1 MQPELLEVQR
11 FLLDCPPFDELNG
24 EQRQWVAGQ
33 IKAAYVNEHNVD
45 GLFKQH
51 SPALYIVRS
60 GGFDLLAPD
69 GHLIERLESHDLFG
83 FPSLLSGRAVVN
95 KLQVIEDGIIYIIT
109 AAVFDQLRQHVRAF
123 EQYFIRAH
131 EQRLLSETARREG
144 DVTRRGNLT
153 NTANSNGSRQGSPV
167 DTCAAGAT
175 ELGLAASGPKQE
187 PVASYDALQLPVAEV
202 IVRAP
207 VMLSIHATIK
217 EAAERM
223 RDEKVSSVLVVEGP
237 VAENAAA
244 EGAVVKGTVV
254 NDTAVNET
262 AVNSPADSEAAAVK
276 LCGILTDRDLR
287 NRVVAQGLAYDLQVN
302 AVMTQAPATVYG
314 RQTLMDA
321 LAIMT
326 QENIHHLPVLNDADQ
341 PIGMIT
347 NTDLMRQQRSEPIM
361 LISAL
366 NKAASKAQ
374 LVAEAAHIPAYMQTF
389 AARVHDT
396 TMVGRLLASLT
407 DSMTRKLISLYE
419 QEHGVA
425 PGPYCW
431 IAFGSQGREDQVLSS
446 DQDNG
451 LLLGNGLN
459 DNQLDW
465 FKGLG
470 EYVSGGLH
478 ECGIPLCPGD
488 IMASNVDC
496 RRTLDGWLERFKSWT
511 ESPTPKALM
520 YCQIFFDSR
529 LVYGNKRLYQRYREQ
544 VARLAQKDF
553 FLGNLARLQVSV
565 QVPLGLFNR
574 FRGTESGKDSDLINI
589 KRYGIALI
597 NDIVRIYSLQAG
609 IMVPQTLARLEA
621 LRGSKLLNKKDNQ
634 SLAEAWQF
642 LTELRLQHQLQT
654 WGSDQPK
661 NALDPDE
668 LSTLTRRQLK
678 TAFRIIKECQQGVGL
693 KFGRIG

>member
-1 MQPELLEVQR
+1 
-11 FLLDCPPFDELNG
+11 
-24 EQRQWVAGQ
+24 
-33 IKAAYVNEHNVD
+33 
-45 GLFKQH
+45 
-51 SPALYIVRS
+51 
-60 GGFDLLAPD
+60 
-69 GHLIERLESHDLFG
+69 
-83 FPSLLSGRAVVN
+83 VVN
-95 KLQVIEDGIIYIIT
+95 KLKVIEDGIVYIVS
-109 AAVFDQLRQHVRAF
+109 ADMFDKLRQNVRAF

-131 EQRLLSETARREG
+131 GQRLLSEVARRSTPGSGKAAVNTNDAATSGITAIPASRPSVAEKSPG
-144 DVTRRGNLT
+144 YDTLELT
-153 NTANSNGSRQGSPV
+153 I
-167 DTCAAGAT
+167 
-175 ELGLAASGPKQE
+175 
-187 PVASYDALQLPVAEV
+187 AEV
-202 IVRAP
+202 INREP
-207 VMLSIHATIK
+207 VTVSSTASIR
-217 EAAERM
+217 EAAQLM
-223 RDEKVSSVLVVEGP
+223 RDEKVSSVMVVD
-237 VAENAAA
+237 A
-244 EGAVVKGTVV
+244 
-254 NDTAVNET
+254 
-262 AVNSPADSEAAAVK
+262 K
-276 LCGILTDRDLR
+276 LFGILTDRDLR
-287 NRVVAQGLAYDLQVN
+287 NRVIAQGLSYDIQVN

-314 RQTLMDA
+314 RQSLMDA
-321 LAIMT
+321 LTLMT
-326 QENIHHLPVLNDADQ
+326 QHNIHHLPVLDDSDQ

-347 NTDLMRQQRSEPIM
+347 NTDLMRQQRSEPVM
-361 LISAL
+361 LISAI
-366 NKAASKAQ
+366 NKAETREQLITEAQ
-374 LVAEAAHIPAYMQTF
+374 HIPAYMQTF

-419 QEHGVA
+419 QDHGVA
-425 PGPYCW
+425 PGTYCW

-459 DNQLDW
+459 EQQLEW

-470 EYVSGGLH
+470 EYVCTGLND
-478 ECGIPLCPGD
+478 CGIPLCPGD
-488 IMASNVDC
+488 IMASNPDC
-496 RRTLDGWLERFKSWT
+496 RRTLDGWLDRFQTWT

-529 LVYGNKRLYQRYREQ
+529 LVHGNKRLYQRYRDE
-544 VARLAQKDF
+544 VARLGKNEF

-609 IMVPQTLARLEA
+609 LTVPQTLQRLEQ
-621 LRGSKLLNKKDNQ
+621 LRGSNLLNRKDNQ

-642 LTELRLQHQLQT
+642 LTQLRLQHQLDI
-654 WGSDQPK
+654 WGMDKPK

-678 TAFRIIKECQQGVGL
+678 TAFRIIKDCQQGVGL

>member
-1 MQPELLEVQR
+1 MQPEFTEVQR
-11 FLLDCPPFDELNG
+11 FLLDCPPFDELTG
-24 EQRQWVAGQ
+24 EQRQWVAQ
-33 IKAAYVNEHNVD
+33 NIDAAYVNEHNVD
-45 GLFKQH
+45 ALFKQH

-83 FPSLLSGRAVVN
+83 FPSLLSGRPVVN
-95 KLQVIEDGIIYIIT
+95 KLKVIEDGIIYIVS
-109 AAVFDQLRQHVRAF
+109 AAMFDKLRQHARAF

-131 EQRLLSETARREG
+131 GQRLLSEVARRSTAGRGEATVNA
-144 DVTRRGNLT
+144 DASNNRDFNETERLTTNASRPSVTEKSPGYDTLELT
-153 NTANSNGSRQGSPV
+153 I
-167 DTCAAGAT
+167 
-175 ELGLAASGPKQE
+175 
-187 PVASYDALQLPVAEV
+187 AEV
-202 IVRAP
+202 ISREP
-207 VMLSIHATIK
+207 VTVSSTASIR
-217 EAAERM
+217 EAAELM
-223 RDEKVSSVLVVEGP
+223 RDEKVSSVMVT
-237 VAENAAA
+237 
-244 EGAVVKGTVV
+244 GADLGLHPT
-254 NDTAVNET
+254 
-262 AVNSPADSEAAAVK
+262 SSK
-276 LCGILTDRDLR
+276 LFGILTDRDLR
-287 NRVVAQGLAYDLQVN
+287 NRVIAQGLSYDIQVN

-321 LAIMT
+321 LTLMT
-326 QENIHHLPVLNDADQ
+326 QHNIHHLPVLDDNDQ

-347 NTDLMRQQRSEPIM
+347 NTDLMRQQRSEPVM
-361 LISAL
+361 LISAI
-366 NKAASKAQ
+366 NKADTREQ
-374 LVAEAAHIPAYMQTF
+374 LVAEAQHIPAYMQTF

-425 PGPYCW
+425 PSAYCW

-459 DNQLDW
+459 EQQLEW

-470 EYVSGGLH
+470 EYVCTGLN

-488 IMASNVDC
+488 IMASNPDC
-496 RRTLDGWLERFKSWT
+496 RRTLDGWLDRFQTWT

-529 LVYGNKRLYQRYREQ
+529 MVHGNKRLYQRYRDE
-544 VARLAQKDF
+544 VAKLGKSEF

-609 IMVPQTLARLEA
+609 LTAPQTLVRLEQ
-621 LRGSKLLNKKDNQ
+621 LRGSNLLNRKDNQ

-642 LTELRLQHQLQT
+642 LTQLRLQHQLDI
-654 WGSDQPK
+654 WGTDKSK

-678 TAFRIIKECQQGVGL
+678 TAFRIIKDCQQGVGL

>member
-1 MQPELLEVQR
+1 MQPGLLEVQR

-144 DVTRRGNLT
+144 DVGRRGSLT
-153 NTANSNGSRQGSPV
+153 GTSSGSLQGSQVDSGAAERGRQGV
-167 DTCAAGAT
+167 
-175 ELGLAASGPKQE
+175 AASRPKQE
-187 PVASYDALQLPVAEV
+187 PVASYDTLQLPVAEV

-223 RDEKVSSVLVVEGP
+223 RDEKVSSVLVVEGL
-237 VAENAAA
+237 VAENAA
-244 EGAVVKGTVV
+244 EGSVVES
-254 NDTAVNET
+254 A
-262 AVNSPADSEAAAVK
+262 AVNSPADSEATAVK

-419 QEHGVA
+419 QEQGVA

-496 RRTLDGWLERFKSWT
+496 RRTLDGWLDRFKSWT

-544 VARLAQKDF
+544 VAGLARKDF

-621 LRGSKLLNKKDNQ
+621 LKGSKLLNNKDNQ

>member
-1 MQPELLEVQR
+1 M
-11 FLLDCPPFDELNG
+11 FD
-24 EQRQWVAGQ
+24 
-33 IKAAYVNEHNVD
+33 K
-45 GLFKQH
+45 
-51 SPALYIVRS
+51 
-60 GGFDLLAPD
+60 
-69 GHLIERLESHDLFG
+69 
-83 FPSLLSGRAVVN
+83 
-95 KLQVIEDGIIYIIT
+95 
-109 AAVFDQLRQHVRAF
+109 LRQHARAF

-131 EQRLLSETARREG
+131 GQRLLSEVARRSPREVG
-144 DVTRRGNLT
+144 PGRGEATVNADASNNRDFNETERL
-153 NTANSNGSRQGSPV
+153 TANASRPSVTEKSPGY
-167 DTCAAGAT
+167 DTL
-175 ELGLAASGPKQE
+175 ELTI
-187 PVASYDALQLPVAEV
+187 AEV
-202 IVRAP
+202 ISREP
-207 VMLSIHATIK
+207 VTVSSTASIR
-217 EAAERM
+217 EAAELM
-223 RDEKVSSVLVVEGP
+223 RDEKVSSVMVT
-237 VAENAAA
+237 
-244 EGAVVKGTVV
+244 GADLGLHPT
-254 NDTAVNET
+254 
-262 AVNSPADSEAAAVK
+262 SSK
-276 LCGILTDRDLR
+276 LFGILTDRDLR
-287 NRVVAQGLAYDLQVN
+287 NRVIAQGLSYDIQVN

-321 LAIMT
+321 LTLMT
-326 QENIHHLPVLNDADQ
+326 QHNIHHLPVLDDNDQ

-347 NTDLMRQQRSEPIM
+347 NTDLMRQQRSEPVM
-361 LISAL
+361 LISAI
-366 NKAASKAQ
+366 NKADTREQ
-374 LVAEAAHIPAYMQTF
+374 LVAEAQHIPAYMQTF

-425 PGPYCW
+425 PSAYCW

-459 DNQLDW
+459 EQQLEW

-470 EYVSGGLH
+470 EYVCTGLN

-488 IMASNVDC
+488 IMASNPDC
-496 RRTLDGWLERFKSWT
+496 RRTLDGWLDRFQTWT

-529 LVYGNKRLYQRYREQ
+529 MVHGNKRLYQRYRDE
-544 VARLAQKDF
+544 VAKLGKSEF

-609 IMVPQTLARLEA
+609 LTAPQTLVRLEQ
-621 LRGSKLLNKKDNQ
+621 LRGSNLLNRKDNQ

-642 LTELRLQHQLQT
+642 LTQLRLQHQLDI
-654 WGSDQPK
+654 WGTDKSK

-678 TAFRIIKECQQGVGL
+678 TAFRIIKDCQQGVGL

>member
-1 MQPELLEVQR
+1 MQPEFTEVQR
-11 FLLDCPPFDELNG
+11 FLLDCPPFDELTG
-24 EQRQWVAGQ
+24 EQRQWVAQ
-33 IKAAYVNEHNVD
+33 NIKAAYVNEHNVD
-45 GLFKQH
+45 ALFKQH

-83 FPSLLSGRAVVN
+83 FPSLLSGLPVVN
-95 KLQVIEDGIIYIIT
+95 KLKVIEDGIIYIVS
-109 AAVFDQLRQHVRAF
+109 AEMFDKLRQNVRAF

-131 EQRLLSETARREG
+131 GQRLLSEVARRSTPG
-144 DVTRRGNLT
+144 RGEATVNADAT
-153 NTANSNGSRQGSPV
+153 VNGNAAVNIDAPNNRNSNESSDITGVPASQSSVAEKSPGY
-167 DTCAAGAT
+167 DTL
-175 ELGLAASGPKQE
+175 ELAI
-187 PVASYDALQLPVAEV
+187 AEV
-202 IVRAP
+202 INREP
-207 VMLSIHATIK
+207 VTVSSTASIR
-217 EAAERM
+217 EAAQLM
-223 RDEKVSSVLVVEGP
+223 RDEKVSSVMVTGAVQGRHPE
-237 VAENAAA
+237 
-244 EGAVVKGTVV
+244 EGAGLGLHPT
-254 NDTAVNET
+254 
-262 AVNSPADSEAAAVK
+262 SSK
-276 LCGILTDRDLR
+276 LFGILTDRDLR
-287 NRVVAQGLAYDLQVN
+287 NRVIAQGLSYDIQVN

-314 RQTLMDA
+314 QQTLMDA
-321 LAIMT
+321 LTLMT
-326 QENIHHLPVLNDADQ
+326 QHNIHHLPVLDENDQ

-347 NTDLMRQQRSEPIM
+347 NTDLMRQQRSEPVM
-361 LISAL
+361 LISAI
-366 NKAASKAQ
+366 NKAETREQLITEAQ
-374 LVAEAAHIPAYMQTF
+374 HIPAYMQTF

-407 DSMTRKLISLYE
+407 DSMTRKLIGLYE
-419 QEHGVA
+419 QDHGVA
-425 PGPYCW
+425 PGTYCW

-459 DNQLDW
+459 EQQLDW

-470 EYVSGGLH
+470 EYVCTGLN

-488 IMASNVDC
+488 IMASNPDC
-496 RRTLDGWLERFKSWT
+496 RRTLDGWLDRFQTWT
-511 ESPTPKALM
+511 TSPTPKALM

-529 LVYGNKRLYQRYREQ
+529 MVHGNKRLYQRYRDE
-544 VARLAQKDF
+544 VALLGKNEF

-609 IMVPQTLARLEA
+609 LTVPQTLQRLEQ
-621 LRGSKLLNKKDNQ
+621 LRGSNLLNRKDNQ

-642 LTELRLQHQLQT
+642 LTQLRLQHQLDI
-654 WGSDQPK
+654 WGTDKPK

-678 TAFRIIKECQQGVGL
+678 TAFRIIKDCQQGVGL

>member
-1 MQPELLEVQR
+1 MQPEFTEVQR
-11 FLLDCPPFDELNG
+11 FLLDCPPFDELSG
-24 EQRQWVAGQ
+24 EQRQWVAQ
-33 IKAAYVNEHNVD
+33 NIKAAYVNEHNVND
-45 GLFKQH
+45 LFKQH

-83 FPSLLSGRAVVN
+83 FPSLLSGRPVVN
-95 KLQVIEDGIIYIIT
+95 KLQVIEDGIIYIVS
-109 AAVFDQLRQHVRAF
+109 AQMFDTLRQAVRAF

-131 EQRLLSETARREG
+131 GQRLLGEVARRSTPG
-144 DVTRRGNLT
+144 SSAAAV
-153 NTANSNGSRQGSPV
+153 NGSSAAAVNGSTAAV
-167 DTCAAGAT
+167 GGITAGASRPSVSEKT
-175 ELGLAASGPKQE
+175 PGYPSSGPGYE
-187 PVASYDALQLPVAEV
+187 PLELTVGEVVARKPVTMP
-202 IVRAP
+202 IT
-207 VMLSIHATIK
+207 ATIR

-223 RDEKVSSVLVVEGP
+223 RDEKVSSIILVE
-237 VAENAAA
+237 
-244 EGAVVKGTVV
+244 EGA
-254 NDTAVNET
+254 A
-262 AVNSPADSEAAAVK
+262 PAPDPGSDQGPDQG
-276 LCGILTDRDLR
+276 LPPSLRISGILTDRDLR
-287 NRVVAQGLAYDLQVN
+287 NRVVAQGLSYELQVN
-302 AVMTQAPATVYG
+302 AVMTQAPATVQA

-321 LAIMT
+321 LAMMT
-326 QENIHHLPVLNDADQ
+326 QHDIHHLPVVDDNQQ
-341 PIGMIT
+341 PLGMIT
-347 NTDLMRQQRSEPIM
+347 NTDLMRQQRSEPVM

-366 NKAASKAQ
+366 NKAESREQ
-374 LVAEAAHIPAYMQTF
+374 LITEARQIPAYMQTF
-389 AARVHDT
+389 AARVRDT

-407 DSMTRKLISLYE
+407 DSMSRKLIKLYE
-419 QEHGVA
+419 EEHGVA
-425 PGPYCW
+425 PGAYCW

-459 DNQLDW
+459 EQQLEW

-470 EYVSGGLH
+470 EYVCTGLN

-488 IMASNVDC
+488 IMASNPDC
-496 RRTLDGWLERFKSWT
+496 RRTLDGWLERFENWT
-511 ESPTPKALM
+511 QNPTPKALM

-529 LVYGNKRLYQRYREQ
+529 MVHGNKRLYQRYRDE
-544 VARLAQKDF
+544 VAQLGQKDF

-609 IMVPQTLARLEA
+609 LTVPQTLQRLEQ
-621 LRGSKLLNKKDNQ
+621 LRGSNLLNRKDNQ

-642 LTELRLQHQLQT
+642 LTQLRLQHQLDT
-654 WGSDQPK
+654 WGSDKPQ

-693 KFGRIG
+693 KFGRVG

>member
-1 MQPELLEVQR
+1 MQPEFTEVQR
-11 FLLDCPPFDELNG
+11 FLLDCPPFDELTG
-24 EQRQWVAGQ
+24 DQRQWVAQ
-33 IKAAYVNEHNVD
+33 NIDAAYVNEHNVD
-45 GLFKQH
+45 ALFKQH

-83 FPSLLSGRAVVN
+83 FPSLLSGRPVVN
-95 KLQVIEDGIIYIIT
+95 KLKVIEDGIIYIVS
-109 AAVFDQLRQHVRAF
+109 AAMFDKLRQNVRAF

-131 EQRLLSETARREG
+131 GQRLLSEVARRSPREVG
-144 DVTRRGNLT
+144 PGRGEATVNAGSKETSHTNIETGGITAVPTSRPSVTEK
-153 NTANSNGSRQGSPV
+153 SPGY
-167 DTCAAGAT
+167 DTL
-175 ELGLAASGPKQE
+175 ELSI
-187 PVASYDALQLPVAEV
+187 AEV
-202 IVRAP
+202 INREP
-207 VMLSIHATIK
+207 VTVSSTASIR
-217 EAAERM
+217 EAAELM
-223 RDEKVSSVLVVEGP
+223 RDEKVSSVMVTGAVQGLP
-237 VAENAAA
+237 PK
-244 EGAVVKGTVV
+244 EGADLGLHPT
-254 NDTAVNET
+254 
-262 AVNSPADSEAAAVK
+262 SSSK
-276 LCGILTDRDLR
+276 LFGILTDRDLR
-287 NRVVAQGLAYDLQVN
+287 NRVIAQGLSYDIQVN

-321 LAIMT
+321 LTLMT
-326 QENIHHLPVLNDADQ
+326 QHNIHHLPVLDDDDQ

-347 NTDLMRQQRSEPIM
+347 NTDLMRQQRSEPVM
-361 LISAL
+361 LISAI
-366 NKAASKAQ
+366 NKADTREQ
-374 LVAEAAHIPAYMQTF
+374 LVAEAQHIPAYMQTF

-419 QEHGVA
+419 QDHGVA
-425 PGPYCW
+425 PSAYCW

-459 DNQLDW
+459 EQQLEW

-470 EYVSGGLH
+470 EYVCTGLN

-488 IMASNVDC
+488 IMASNPDC
-496 RRTLDGWLERFKSWT
+496 RRTLDGWLDRFQTWT

-529 LVYGNKRLYQRYREQ
+529 MVHGNKRLYQRYRDE
-544 VARLAQKDF
+544 VAKLGKNEF

-609 IMVPQTLARLEA
+609 LTVPQTLMRLEQ
-621 LRGSKLLNKKDNQ
+621 LRGSNLLNRKDNQ
-634 SLAEAWQF
+634 SLGEAWQF
-642 LTELRLQHQLQT
+642 LTQLRLQHQLDI
-654 WGSDQPK
+654 WGTDKSK

-678 TAFRIIKECQQGVGL
+678 TAFRIIKDCQQGVGL

>member
-24 EQRQWVAGQ
+24 DQRQWVAGQ

-144 DVTRRGNLT
+144 DVMRRVSVTGASGGSGEVARQV
-153 NTANSNGSRQGSPV
+153 TAATHGPLG
-167 DTCAAGAT
+167 AGAT
-175 ELGLAASGPKQE
+175 GAGPE

-207 VMLSIHATIK
+207 VMLSSNATIK

-237 VAENAAA
+237 LVDPKADADADAAA
-244 EGAVVKGTVV
+244 
-254 NDTAVNET
+254 TAEVT
-262 AVNSPADSEAAAVK
+262 VK

-326 QENIHHLPVLNDADQ
+326 QENIHHLPVLDDAEQ
-341 PIGMIT
+341 PLGMIT

-419 QEHGVA
+419 QEHGIA

-609 IMVPQTLARLEA
+609 IVVPQTLARLEA
-621 LRGSKLLNKKDNQ
+621 LKDSKLLNNRDNQ

-654 WGSDQPK
+654 WGSDRPK
-661 NALDPDE
+661 NALDPDQ

>member
-1 MQPELLEVQR
+1 MQPEFTEVQR
-11 FLLDCPPFDELNG
+11 FLLDCPPFDELTG
-24 EQRQWVAGQ
+24 EQRQWVAQ
-33 IKAAYVNEHNVD
+33 NIDAAYVNEHNVD
-45 GLFKQH
+45 ALFKQH

-83 FPSLLSGRAVVN
+83 FPSLLSGRPVVN
-95 KLQVIEDGIIYIIT
+95 KLKVIEDGIIYIVS
-109 AAVFDQLRQHVRAF
+109 AAMFDKLRQHARAF

-131 EQRLLSETARREG
+131 GQRLLSEVARRSPREVG
-144 DVTRRGNLT
+144 PGRGEATVNADASNNRDFNETERL
-153 NTANSNGSRQGSPV
+153 TANASRPSVTEKSPGY
-167 DTCAAGAT
+167 DTL
-175 ELGLAASGPKQE
+175 ELTI
-187 PVASYDALQLPVAEV
+187 AEV
-202 IVRAP
+202 ISREP
-207 VMLSIHATIK
+207 VTVSSTASIR
-217 EAAERM
+217 EAAELM
-223 RDEKVSSVLVVEGP
+223 RDEKVSSVMVT
-237 VAENAAA
+237 
-244 EGAVVKGTVV
+244 GADLGLHPT
-254 NDTAVNET
+254 
-262 AVNSPADSEAAAVK
+262 SSK
-276 LCGILTDRDLR
+276 LFGILTDRDLR
-287 NRVVAQGLAYDLQVN
+287 NRVIAQGLSYDIQVN

-321 LAIMT
+321 LTLMT
-326 QENIHHLPVLNDADQ
+326 QHNIHHLPVLDDNDQ

-347 NTDLMRQQRSEPIM
+347 NTDLMRQQRSEPVM
-361 LISAL
+361 LISAI
-366 NKAASKAQ
+366 NKADTREQ
-374 LVAEAAHIPAYMQTF
+374 LVAEAQHIPAYMQTF

-425 PGPYCW
+425 PSAYCW

-459 DNQLDW
+459 EQQLEW

-470 EYVSGGLH
+470 EYVCTGLN

-488 IMASNVDC
+488 IMASNPDC
-496 RRTLDGWLERFKSWT
+496 RRTLDGWLDRFQTWT

-529 LVYGNKRLYQRYREQ
+529 MVHGNKRLYQRYRDE
-544 VARLAQKDF
+544 VAKLGKSEF

-609 IMVPQTLARLEA
+609 LTAPQTLVRLEQ
-621 LRGSKLLNKKDNQ
+621 LRGSNLLNRKDNQ

-642 LTELRLQHQLQT
+642 LTQLRLQHQLDI
-654 WGSDQPK
+654 WGTDKSK

-678 TAFRIIKECQQGVGL
+678 TAFRIIKDCQQGVGL

>member
-1 MQPELLEVQR
+1 MQPEFTEVQR
-11 FLLDCPPFDELNG
+11 FLLDCPPFDELTG
-24 EQRQWVAGQ
+24 DQRQWVAQ
-33 IKAAYVNEHNVD
+33 NIDAAYVNEHNVD
-45 GLFKQH
+45 ALFKQH

-83 FPSLLSGRAVVN
+83 FPSLLSGRPVVN
-95 KLQVIEDGIIYIIT
+95 KLKVIEDGIIYIVS
-109 AAVFDQLRQHVRAF
+109 AAMFDKLRQNVRAF

-131 EQRLLSETARREG
+131 GQRLLSEVARRSLREVG
-144 DVTRRGNLT
+144 PGRGEATVNADASNNRDFNETERLTASASRPSVTEKSPGYDTLELT
-153 NTANSNGSRQGSPV
+153 I
-167 DTCAAGAT
+167 
-175 ELGLAASGPKQE
+175 
-187 PVASYDALQLPVAEV
+187 AEV
-202 IVRAP
+202 ISREP
-207 VMLSIHATIK
+207 VTVSSTASIR
-217 EAAERM
+217 EAAELM
-223 RDEKVSSVLVVEGP
+223 RDEKVSSVMVTG
-237 VAENAAA
+237 AAGA
-244 EGAVVKGTVV
+244 VQGLTPKEGADLGLHPT
-254 NDTAVNET
+254 
-262 AVNSPADSEAAAVK
+262 SSSK
-276 LCGILTDRDLR
+276 LFGILTDRDLR
-287 NRVVAQGLAYDLQVN
+287 NRVIAQGLSYDIQVN

-321 LAIMT
+321 LTLMT
-326 QENIHHLPVLNDADQ
+326 QHNIHHLPVLDDNDQ

-347 NTDLMRQQRSEPIM
+347 NTDLMRQQRSEPVM
-361 LISAL
+361 LISAI
-366 NKAASKAQ
+366 NKADTREQ
-374 LVAEAAHIPAYMQTF
+374 LVAEAQHIPAYMQTF

-425 PGPYCW
+425 PSAYCW

-459 DNQLDW
+459 EQQLEW

-470 EYVSGGLH
+470 EYVCTGLN

-488 IMASNVDC
+488 IMASNPDC
-496 RRTLDGWLERFKSWT
+496 RRTLDGWLDRFQTWT

-529 LVYGNKRLYQRYREQ
+529 MVHGNKRLYQRYRDE
-544 VARLAQKDF
+544 VAKLGKSEF

-609 IMVPQTLARLEA
+609 LTAPQTLVRLEQ
-621 LRGSKLLNKKDNQ
+621 LRGSNLLNRKDNQ

-642 LTELRLQHQLQT
+642 LTQLRLQHQLDI
-654 WGSDQPK
+654 WGTDKSK

-678 TAFRIIKECQQGVGL
+678 TAFRIIKDCQQGVGL

>member
-1 MQPELLEVQR
+1 MQPEFTDVQR
-11 FLLDCPPFDELNG
+11 FLLDCPPFDELDS
-24 EQRQWVAGQ
+24 EQRQWVAQQ
-33 IKAAYVNEHNVD
+33 IKAAYLNEHNVD
-45 GLFKQH
+45 ALFKQH

-69 GHLIERLESHDLFG
+69 QHVIERLESHDLFG
-83 FPSLLSGRAVVN
+83 YPSLLSGRPVVN
-95 KLQVIEDGIIYIIT
+95 KLKVIEDGIIYIVS
-109 AAVFDQLRQHVRAF
+109 AGAFDKLRQNSRAF

-131 EQRLLSETARREG
+131 GQRLLGEVSRPYSAGST
-144 DVTRRGNLT
+144 
-153 NTANSNGSRQGSPV
+153 TANGDAQRSADSARTAVSDKSP
-167 DTCAAGAT
+167 GF
-175 ELGLAASGPKQE
+175 
-187 PVASYDALQLPVAEV
+187 DALELTIGEVVSRKPVTLP
-202 IVRAP
+202 
-207 VMLSIHATIK
+207 MSATIR
-217 EAAERM
+217 EAAQLM
-223 RDEKVSSVLVVEGP
+223 RDHKVSSVMILGAVP
-237 VAENAAA
+237 VPNPE
-244 EGAVVKGTVV
+244 EGASG
-254 NDTAVNET
+254 AVPVPNPEEGAELGLHPT
-262 AVNSPADSEAAAVK
+262 SRSQK
-276 LCGILTDRDLR
+276 LFGILTDRDLR
-287 NRVVAQGLAYDLQVN
+287 NRVIAAGLSYDIQVN
-302 AVMTQAPATVYG
+302 AAMTQAPATVYG
-314 RQTLMDA
+314 RQSLMDA
-321 LAIMT
+321 LTLMT
-326 QENIHHLPVLNDADQ
+326 QHNIHHLPVLDDNDQ

-347 NTDLMRQQRSEPIM
+347 NTDLMRQQRSEPVM
-361 LISAL
+361 LISAI
-366 NKAASKAQ
+366 NKVETREQ
-374 LVAEAAHIPAYMQTF
+374 LIEEAKHIPAYMQTF

-407 DSMTRKLISLYE
+407 DSMTRQLIRLYE

-425 PGPYCW
+425 PGTYCW

-459 DNQLDW
+459 EQQLDW

-470 EYVSGGLH
+470 EYVCQGLN

-488 IMASNVDC
+488 IMASNADC
-496 RRTLDGWLERFKSWT
+496 RRTLDGWLDRFHTWT

-529 LVYGNKRLYQRYREQ
+529 MVHGNKRLYQRYREE
-544 VARLAQKDF
+544 VAKLGKKDF

-597 NDIVRIYSLQAG
+597 NDIVRIYSLHAG
-609 IMVPQTLARLEA
+609 LTVPQTLQRLEQ
-621 LRGSKLLNKKDNQ
+621 LRGSNFLNRKDNQ

-642 LTELRLQHQLQT
+642 LTQLRLQHQLDI
-654 WGSDQPK
+654 WGTDKPK

-693 KFGRIG
+693 KFGRVG

>member
-1 MQPELLEVQR
+1 M
-11 FLLDCPPFDELNG
+11 FD
-24 EQRQWVAGQ
+24 
-33 IKAAYVNEHNVD
+33 K
-45 GLFKQH
+45 
-51 SPALYIVRS
+51 
-60 GGFDLLAPD
+60 
-69 GHLIERLESHDLFG
+69 
-83 FPSLLSGRAVVN
+83 
-95 KLQVIEDGIIYIIT
+95 
-109 AAVFDQLRQHVRAF
+109 LRQNVRAF

-131 EQRLLSETARREG
+131 GQRLLSEVARRSLREVG
-144 DVTRRGNLT
+144 PGRGEATVNADRRETSHTNVETGSITTSESRPAVTEK
-153 NTANSNGSRQGSPV
+153 SPGY
-167 DTCAAGAT
+167 DTL
-175 ELGLAASGPKQE
+175 ELSI
-187 PVASYDALQLPVAEV
+187 AEV
-202 IVRAP
+202 INREP
-207 VMLSIHATIK
+207 VTVSSTASIR
-217 EAAERM
+217 EAAELM
-223 RDEKVSSVLVVEGP
+223 RDEKVSSVMVTG
-237 VAENAAA
+237 AAGA
-244 EGAVVKGTVV
+244 VQGLTPKEGADLGLHPTS
-254 NDTAVNET
+254 A
-262 AVNSPADSEAAAVK
+262 SK
-276 LCGILTDRDLR
+276 LFGILTDRDLR
-287 NRVVAQGLAYDLQVN
+287 NRVIAQGLSYDIQVN

-321 LAIMT
+321 LTLMT
-326 QENIHHLPVLNDADQ
+326 QHNIHHLPVLDDDDQ

-347 NTDLMRQQRSEPIM
+347 NTDLMRQQRSEPVM
-361 LISAL
+361 LISAI
-366 NKAASKAQ
+366 NKADTREL
-374 LVAEAAHIPAYMQTF
+374 LVAEAQHIPAYMQTF

-419 QEHGVA
+419 QDHGVA
-425 PGPYCW
+425 PSTYCW

-459 DNQLDW
+459 EQQREW

-470 EYVSGGLH
+470 EYVCNGLN

-488 IMASNVDC
+488 IMASNPDC
-496 RRTLDGWLERFKSWT
+496 RRTLDGWLDRFQTWT

-529 LVYGNKRLYQRYREQ
+529 MVHGNKRLYQRYRDD
-544 VARLAQKDF
+544 VAKLGKNEF

-609 IMVPQTLARLEA
+609 LTVPQTLMRLEQ
-621 LRGSKLLNKKDNQ
+621 LRGSNLLNRKDNQ
-634 SLAEAWQF
+634 SLGEAWQF
-642 LTELRLQHQLQT
+642 LTQLRLQHQLDI
-654 WGSDQPK
+654 WGTDKSK

-678 TAFRIIKECQQGVGL
+678 TAFRIIKDCQQGVGL